1 MAGLLSG
8 SEKEKE
14 IVSEADRL
22 DVRDKAPL
30 VLVELLFD
38 ANMLLQIKQYK
49 SLLRRFTDNNEKA
62 QRYLM
67 GGFEQLVGN
76 VHPNA
81 LMPRTAHILK
91 AFYEEDILDEDSIME
106 WSKKV

>member
-1 MAGLLSG
+1 
-8 SEKEKE
+8 
-14 IVSEADRL
+14 
-22 DVRDKAPL
+22 
-30 VLVELLFD
+30 
-38 ANMLLQIKQYK
+38 
-49 SLLRRFTDNNEKA
+49 
-62 QRYLM
+62 M

-106 WSKKV
+106 WSKKVGQVMMIFIF